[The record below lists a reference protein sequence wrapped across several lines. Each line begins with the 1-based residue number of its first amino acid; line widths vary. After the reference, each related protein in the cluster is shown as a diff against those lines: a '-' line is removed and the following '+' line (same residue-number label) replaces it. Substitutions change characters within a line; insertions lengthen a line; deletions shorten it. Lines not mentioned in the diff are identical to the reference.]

1 VENLLRRH
9 RLPAA
14 ADEAIEALLP
24 FDLEVIQHS
33 SDAFFVYSSRT
44 GFDER
49 KRTLAYFLGI
59 VRRKQKEADAE
70 RLRAEHLRRETAR
83 KLSAMDEDRRKIEE
97 EKRREAEELRVR
109 PENTILW
116 NCEMLLRGSLQLG
129 RRRALEGMRSG
140 LKALG
145 KLGRATG
152 AVLEGLAAMI
162 RSWGKYREDLKEEVA
177 KLLLEEA
184 DRIAMAAT

>member
-1 VENLLRRH
+1 M
-9 RLPAA
+9 
-14 ADEAIEALLP
+14 
-24 FDLEVIQHS
+24 
-33 SDAFFVYSSRT
+33 
-44 GFDER
+44 
-49 KRTLAYFLGI
+49 GI
-59 VRRKQKEADAE
+59 VRKKQKEADAE
-70 RLRAEHLRRETAR
+70 RLRAEYLRRETAR

-97 EKRREAEELRVR
+97 ERRRDAEELRVR